1 MNTNTQQSNPAIK
14 KLFRQG
20 DVLLERVISIP
31 KTAKHV
37 KVEGEIVLAYG
48 EATGHHHAIRN
59 GNATLYRDPKTQ
71 ASYVEIA
78 ESLALLEHEEH
89 APITLEPGIY
99 SVFLQREYH
108 PKDIRSVTD

>member
-1 MNTNTQQSNPAIK
+1 MKTNTQQSDPAK

-20 DVLLERVISIP
+20 DVLLERIESLP
-31 KTAKHV
+31 KTAEHV
-37 KVEGEIVLAYG
+37 RTDGDIVLALG
-48 EATGHHHAIRN
+48 EATGHHHSIRK

-78 ESLALLEHEEH
+78 ESLALLEHQEH
-89 APITLEPGIY
+89 APIALDPGIY

-108 PKDIRSVTD
+108 PQEVKKVAD